1 MNQQPYSAQRSAAQ
15 RNSAREEKK
24 TGSWYAIRR
33 AYFPFLIRREKLK
46 DYFAAGSIDFWFL
59 SFVVILSVVGLVMM
73 FSASYVNAL
82 YVNKDAYHYFK
93 SQSVFL
99 LIGLAAM
106 YLVSRV
112 RPDVFRDLSVIVS
125 IGALFLLVYVLI
137 NPYSVP
143 GKEEFKRWIEI
154 FPGTDITMQPSEV
167 AKLAIVMFCA
177 WRMERDTKKI
187 AKDWKQMFFYAA
199 VIAVVCGLVY
209 AENHLSGTI
218 LMFALGVAMTYLGG
232 IKMAWYG
239 VAASALAAAV
249 LVLILVPPAR
259 TAAIDL
265 LDDYAG
271 DRITAWLDEDYS
283 PDGARWQINQALYA
297 IGSGGLFGTGLGNS
311 RQKHM
316 FVPEPQNDFVFAI
329 VCEELGFV
337 GAFLIIVLFV
347 LLVGRGF
354 VIALRAKNRFSALLV
369 MGICFQVGLQTAL
382 NIAVVTGTVPNTGI
396 SMPFFSSGGT
406 SLLMLLG
413 EMGMVLA
420 VSREAKLQKVQ

>member
-1 MNQQPYSAQRSAAQ
+1 MKRQANSAQRNLAQ
-15 RNSAREEKK
+15 EKK
-24 TGSWYAIRR
+24 KSGRWYDLRR
-33 AYFPFLIRREKLK
+33 AYFPFLIRREKAK
-46 DYFAAGSIDFWFL
+46 DYFAVGSIDFWFL
-59 SFVVILSVVGLVMM
+59 SFVIILAVVGLVMM

-82 YVNKDAYHYFK
+82 YVKKDAYYYFK

-106 YLVSRV
+106 YLVSKI
-112 RPDVFRDLSVIVS
+112 RPDVFRDLAVAVSVVS
-125 IGALFLLVYVLI
+125 LFLLVYVLI
-137 NPYSVP
+137 NPYEVS
-143 GKEEFKRWIEI
+143 GKEEFKRWVAI
-154 FPGTDITMQPSEV
+154 PGTSVTMQPSEI

-177 WRMERDTKKI
+177 WRMERDTKKV
-187 AKDWKQMFFYAA
+187 ARDWKQMFFYAA

-209 AENHLSGTI
+209 KENHLSGTI
-218 LMFALGVAMTYLGG
+218 LMLALGVVMTFLGG
-232 IKMAWYG
+232 IKQGWYIVG
-239 VAASALAAAV
+239 AVGLAAVV
-249 LVLILVPPAR
+249 LVLIVSPTVR
-259 TAAIDL
+259 EKAIAV
-265 LDDYAG
+265 LDGYAS
-271 DRITAWLDEDYS
+271 DRITAWLDEEYS
-283 PDGARWQINQALYA
+283 PDDARWQINQALYA
-297 IGSGGLFGTGLGNS
+297 IGSGGLFGTGLGQS

-316 FVPEPQNDFVFAI
+316 FVPEPQNDFVFSI

-396 SMPFFSSGGT
+396 SLPFFSSGGT

-420 VSREAKLQKVQ
+420 VSREAKLQKLG